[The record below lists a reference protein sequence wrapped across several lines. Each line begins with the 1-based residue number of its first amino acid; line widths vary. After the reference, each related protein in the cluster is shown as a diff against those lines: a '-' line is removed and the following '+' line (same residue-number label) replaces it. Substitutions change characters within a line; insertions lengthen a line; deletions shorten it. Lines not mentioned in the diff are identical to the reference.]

1 MEYNQP
7 SEIVKDLSFG
17 IDAREKIMHGV
28 DKLTSAVKSTLG
40 ASGKCVIYEDAL
52 GKPVITKDGV
62 TVAESV
68 VLYDPVENI
77 GATLIKEAARNTVK
91 EAGDGTT
98 TATVLAHS
106 LLHLANNKKYAQTV
120 RPIKEGI
127 LSGMN
132 KVIGYL
138 DKNAVEVKNDML
150 ESVAEISCNNDKAL
164 GKVISQAYSKVGK
177 DGVVLMEESE
187 THDTYVKF
195 VEGTRIDCG
204 LKSPHFITDKD
215 KGKAELD
222 NPYVLIV
229 SSPIPNIRKI
239 QSVLEF
245 VIKQKRS
252 LLIVAGVEQQPL
264 AALLANKVKGNIKV
278 NVVDLPGFGPT
289 KQDTIED
296 LAILTGA
303 KVINEE
309 LGDDLDLI
317 EPSVLGEA
325 IKTITDDNHTVLQT
339 PDLVHVSFVDRVKEI
354 KEKVK
359 KEKNPFFKKKL
370 QERLAMLNGKVAMI
384 KVGAGS
390 KIEMKEKKDRVEDAL
405 HATRA
410 ALDEGIV
417 PGGGIALMTCFND
430 NVVDEAFENND
441 QIEGYRV
448 VMEAIRE
455 PFAKIM
461 NNAGLD
467 EAAIWR
473 QIHEFDGMSDERT
486 VKFTTGFDAR
496 TETVVDMM
504 KSGII
509 DPVKVTRV
517 ALEKAVSVAG
527 TILTTECIIINEHK
541 DEDEATQQ
549 MVGGFGM
556 M

>member
-1 MEYNQP
+1 MEYNNP

-17 IDAREKIMHGV
+17 KDARNKIMHGV
-28 DKLTSAVKSTLG
+28 DKLASAVKSTLG
-40 ASGKCVIYEDAL
+40 ASGKCVIYEDAI
-52 GKPVITKDGV
+52 GRPVITKDGV

-68 VLYDPVENI
+68 VLIDPVENI

-106 LLHLANNKKYAQTV
+106 LLHLANERKDNNNIREIKSGIEKGLGKVKK
-120 RPIKEGI
+120 
-127 LSGMN
+127 
-132 KVIGYL
+132 YL
-138 DKNAVEVKNDML
+138 DKIAIPVKDNML

-204 LKSPHFITDKD
+204 LKSPHFMTDKD
-215 KGKAELD
+215 KGKAVLE

-245 VIKQKRS
+245 VIKSKRS

-317 EPSVLGEA
+317 QPDVLGEA
-325 IKTITDDNHTVLQT
+325 VQAVTDDKHTVLQT
-339 PDLVHVSFVDRVKEI
+339 VDQSVTLNERIEMVENKI
-354 KEKVK
+354 KE
-359 KEKNPFFKKKL
+359 EKNPFFKKKL
-370 QERLAMLNGKVAMI
+370 QERLAMLNGQVAMI
-384 KVGAGS
+384 KVGADS
-390 KIEMKEKKDRVEDAL
+390 KVEMKEKKDRVEDAIY
-405 HATRA
+405 ATKA
-410 ALDEGIV
+410 ALQEGIV
-417 PGGGIALMTCFND
+417 PGGGVALLNASKKIKPD
-430 NVVDEAFENND
+430 GLGEELLL
-441 QIEGYRV
+441 
-448 VMEAIRE
+448 EAIKA
-455 PFAKIM
+455 PYKTILD
-461 NNAGLD
+461 NANLPYI
-467 EAAIWR
+467 EYPTS
-473 QIHEFDGMSDERT
+473 GMGVD
-486 VKFTTGFDAR
+486 
-496 TETVVDMM
+496 VVNEKAVRMIS
-504 KSGII
+504 KGII
-509 DPVKVTRV
+509 DPVLVTKT
-517 ALEKAVSVAG
+517 ALKNAVSVVN
-527 TILTTECIIINEHK
+527 TIFSADCVINNVRVNESN
-541 DEDEATQQ
+541 
-549 MVGGFGM
+549 
-556 M
+556 